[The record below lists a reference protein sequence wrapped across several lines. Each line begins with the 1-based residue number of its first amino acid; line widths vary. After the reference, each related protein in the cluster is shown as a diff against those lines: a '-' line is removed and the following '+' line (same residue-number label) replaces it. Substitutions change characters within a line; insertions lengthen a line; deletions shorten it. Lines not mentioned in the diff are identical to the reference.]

1 MGTSGD
7 CAERLKT
14 QGAQIHKQASS
25 SIIEI
30 DKLKQAFADIK
41 IEMDDIATF
50 RNNALPQMAQ
60 SVLELDRIATE
71 ATAQI
76 EKMNR
81 GNLMR
86 PGVTI
91 DVG

>member
-1 MGTSGD
+1 
-7 CAERLKT
+7 
-14 QGAQIHKQASS
+14 
-25 SIIEI
+25 
-30 DKLKQAFADIK
+30 
-41 IEMDDIATF
+41 MDNIATF

-60 SVLELDRIATE
+60 SVLELDRISTE

-91 DVG
+91 DVS